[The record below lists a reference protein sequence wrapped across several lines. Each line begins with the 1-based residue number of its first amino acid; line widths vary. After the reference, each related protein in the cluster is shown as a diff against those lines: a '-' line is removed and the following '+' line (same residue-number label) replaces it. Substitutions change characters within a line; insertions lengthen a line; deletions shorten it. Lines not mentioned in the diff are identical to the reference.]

1 LVVRRQREFIVEKP
15 RSYSEWRTDQN
26 GRWRDAFHTFGHLLL
41 SHAKYE
47 ALSKLPE
54 TSSMESKEI
63 ADKAVTDA
71 LYNLM
76 MILEGVVGTTIGD
89 DQSIEFSLVAKIRNS
104 RDEIVEQFEL
114 APNGEEPACMGFHS
128 WTSGSFRD

>member
-1 LVVRRQREFIVEKP
+1 MEKL
-15 RSYSEWRTDQN
+15 RSYYEWRTDQN

-41 SHAKYE
+41 SHAKNE

-54 TSSMESKEI
+54 TASVESKEI

-76 MILEGVVGTTIGD
+76 MILEGVVGAPIGD
-89 DQSIEFSLVAKIRNS
+89 AQSIEFALIAKIRNS
-104 RDEIVEQFEL
+104 TDETIEQFEL

-128 WTSGSFRD
+128 WTSGSFRE

>member
-1 LVVRRQREFIVEKP
+1 
-15 RSYSEWRTDQN
+15 
-26 GRWRDAFHTFGHLLL
+26 
-41 SHAKYE
+41 
-47 ALSKLPE
+47 
-54 TSSMESKEI
+54 MESKEI